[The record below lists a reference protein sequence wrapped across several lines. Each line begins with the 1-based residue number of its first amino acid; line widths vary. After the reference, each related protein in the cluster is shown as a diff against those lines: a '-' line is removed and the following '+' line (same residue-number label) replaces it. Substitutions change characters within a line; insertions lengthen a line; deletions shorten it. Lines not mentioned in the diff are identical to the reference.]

1 MSSESDHAAAHGSGR
16 ERCHYC
22 QLAVDGRFFT
32 RWAVTRDTEILCCAN
47 CWDDAMILHE
57 DPRPMPNGAPAR
69 HRRTPTRA
77 GHAGYRPRPAAAHA
91 PGGCGGVG
99 SPRDRGIAVANGRRS
114 SERTSRSHQ

>member
-57 DPRPMPNGAPAR
+57 APGPSRMARLRDIVEHPRELVMPGTDLGQQLHMP
-69 HRRTPTRA
+69 PE
-77 GHAGYRPRPAAAHA
+77 AAAEWA
-91 PGGCGGVG
+91 RQGIEG
-99 SPRDRGIAVANGRRS
+99 S
-114 SERTSRSHQ
+114 Q